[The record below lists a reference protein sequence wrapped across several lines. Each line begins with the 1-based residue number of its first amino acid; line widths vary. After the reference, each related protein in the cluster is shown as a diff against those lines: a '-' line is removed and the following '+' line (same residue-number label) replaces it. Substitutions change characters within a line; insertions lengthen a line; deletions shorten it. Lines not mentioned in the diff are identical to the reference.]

1 MTNLTAAIEAG
12 ARAHFDRGQARRMD
26 AARTR
31 PDGLRWTWD
40 DVTEHDRAAERA
52 FVAPIV
58 TAVFD
63 ALTKAAKASPEP
75 PAGSQGDAG
84 HEGAHGDHPDAAGVS
99 EATTEEQ
106 AEFRAACERRQQ

>member
-12 ARAHFDRGQARRMD
+12 ARAHFDRGQARR
-26 AARTR
+26 
-31 PDGLRWTWD
+31 PEGLRWAWD

-63 ALTKAAKASPEP
+63 ALTEAAKASPEP
-75 PAGSQGDAG
+75 PVGSQGG
-84 HEGAHGDHPDAAGVS
+84 VWHEGGELGAGDAAGATEGTQAARPES
-99 EATTEEQ
+99 ETQ
-106 AEFRAACERRQQ
+106 